1 MTEPVSN
8 QKSRAPSRFDVTLAG
23 DANLDILLYGLSE
36 NLPPERELLA
46 ERIAIRP
53 GGSAAITAH
62 NLAALGNSV
71 GFITTDA
78 GDDMGN
84 LCQAELR
91 QAGVDLSRCVPVKQ
105 EQTGVTVLLQ
115 HELRRH
121 MFTYAGATFH
131 LSYRDL
137 DLDYLA
143 DARHFHMAS
152 YYLQRSLTPQIPDLF
167 ANLKQ
172 AGLTIS
178 LDPNDD
184 PAQKWDRCIL
194 QSLPFVDVLMPN
206 EREVCL
212 LAGEPDLNKAIA
224 TLRPLVPLLIVK
236 RGVQGA
242 SAFSG
247 SRAWHAPARPVHV
260 IDAVGAGD
268 SFNAGFLH
276 AWMRGWPIEQA
287 LACGNL
293 AGAWSTTASGGTS
306 AFRDPD
312 SLRALQSE
320 LQRIRGDHRFQEIP
334 EPLTE
339 GMGCRKS

>member
-1 MTEPVSN
+1 MTQPVSVQGN
-8 QKSRAPSRFDVTLAG
+8 RPPRRFDVTLAG

-71 GFITTDA
+71 GFIATAA

-84 LCQAELR
+84 LCQTELR

-115 HELRRH
+115 HDLRRH
-121 MFTYAGATFH
+121 MFTYAGATFR

-143 DARHFHMAS
+143 DAQHFHMAS
-152 YYLQRSLTPQIPDLF
+152 YYLQRSLTSQIPELF
-167 ANLKQ
+167 ATLKK

-184 PAQKWDRCIL
+184 PAQQWDRCIL
-194 QSLPFVDVLMPN
+194 ESLPFVDVLMPN
-206 EREVCL
+206 EREACM
-212 LAGEPDLNKAIA
+212 LAGEPDLDKAIA

-236 RGVQGA
+236 RGVHGA
-242 SAFSG
+242 SAFCG
-247 SRAWHAPARPVHV
+247 SRSWNAPSRRVQV
-260 IDAVGAGD
+260 VDAVGAGD

-306 AFRDPD
+306 AFREPG
-312 SLRALQSE
+312 SLHALQSE
-320 LQRIRGDHRFQEIP
+320 LQKIRIDNPPQENP
-334 EPLTE
+334 GQFTDA
-339 GMGCRKS
+339 MGCVKS

>member
-1 MTEPVSN
+1 MTRHVSL
-8 QKSRAPSRFDVTLAG
+8 QGKQDSRRFDITLAG
-23 DANLDILLYGLSE
+23 DANLDILLYGLPE

-46 ERIAIRP
+46 GGMAIRP

-62 NLAALGNSV
+62 NMAALGHSV
-71 GFITTDA
+71 GFITTVA
-78 GDDMGN
+78 GDDLGK

-91 QAGVDLSRCVPVKQ
+91 QAGVDLSRCVPV
-105 EQTGVTVLLQ
+105 EHTQTGVTVLLQ

-131 LSYRDL
+131 LSYSDL

-152 YYLQRSLTPQIPDLF
+152 YYLQRSLTPQIPLLF
-167 ANLKQ
+167 ATLKE

-184 PAQKWDRCIL
+184 PAQQWDRCIL
-194 QSLPFVDVLMPN
+194 EALPFVDLLMPN
-206 EREVCL
+206 EREACL
-212 LAGEPDLNKAIA
+212 LAAEPDLDKAIA
-224 TLRPLVPLLIVK
+224 ILRSLVPLLVVK
-236 RGVQGA
+236 RGVNGA

-247 SRAWHAPARPVHV
+247 SQSWHAPSRPIKVV
-260 IDAVGAGD
+260 DAVGAGD

-276 AWMRGWPIEQA
+276 AWTRGRSIEQA
-287 LACGNL
+287 LGCGNL

-306 AFRDPD
+306 AFHEPD
-312 SLRALQSE
+312 SLRALQAALAES
-320 LQRIRGDHRFQEIP
+320 INTTSP
-334 EPLTE
+334 
-339 GMGCRKS
+339 

>member
-1 MTEPVSN
+1 MKQPVSIPAD
-8 QKSRAPSRFDVTLAG
+8 RATRRFDVTLAG

-36 NLPPERELLA
+36 NLPLERELLA

-53 GGSAAITAH
+53 GGSSAITAH

-71 GFITTDA
+71 GFITTSA
-78 GDDMGN
+78 GDDMGK
-84 LCQAELR
+84 LCQMELQ

-121 MFTYAGATFH
+121 MFTYAGATFR

-152 YYLQRSLTPQIPDLF
+152 YYLQRSLTPQIPELF
-167 ANLKQ
+167 AHLKQ

-184 PAQKWDRCIL
+184 PAQQWDRCIL
-194 QSLPFVDVLMPN
+194 DSLPFVDVLMPN
-206 EREVCL
+206 EREVCR
-212 LAGEPDLNKAIA
+212 LAGEPDLDKAIA

-236 RGVQGA
+236 RGVEGA
-242 SAFSG
+242 SAYSG
-247 SRAWHAPARPVHV
+247 SRAWHAPSRPVQV
-260 IDAVGAGD
+260 VDAVGAGD

-276 AWMRGWPIEQA
+276 AWMRGWPIEKA

-293 AGAWSTTASGGTS
+293 AGAWSTTASGGTT

-320 LQRIRGDHRFQEIP
+320 LQKIP
-334 EPLTE
+334 LDNLPQQNPEQLTE
-339 GMGCRKS
+339 GTGCLKS